1 MLLIFRYAVLG
12 QINNF
17 GAKYPPL
24 KVFIKRTELIMQLNS
39 APLITHE
46 AVKGLSARPLNPTPT
61 VFNFS
66 AEISQKYNTTSKE
79 VILNHLRDFKGW
91 NDSLLHHF

>member
-1 MLLIFRYAVLG
+1 MDEQLA
-12 QINNF
+12 NF
-17 GAKYPPL
+17 GVKHVPP

-46 AVKGLSARPLNPTPT
+46 PVKSSSASSLNPTPT

-66 AEISQKYNTTSKE
+66 TKISQKYNTTRKE
-79 VILNHLRDFKGW
+79 VILNNQKGFKGW

>member
-1 MLLIFRYAVLG
+1 
-12 QINNF
+12 
-17 GAKYPPL
+17 
-24 KVFIKRTELIMQLNS
+24 MQLNS

-46 AVKGLSARPLNPTPT
+46 AVKGPSARPLNPTPT

-91 NDSLLHHF
+91 NDSLGIFFQVFLFVCHTITLLKDAKRKKEKNVGRDGEEA

>member
-1 MLLIFRYAVLG
+1 MLLIFKYRVAG
-12 QINNF
+12 QVANF
-17 GAKYPPL
+17 GAKYLSL
-24 KVFIKRTELIMQLNS
+24 KVFIKRTELIMQLNR

-46 AVKGLSARPLNPTPT
+46 AVKDLSARPLNPTPT

-66 AEISQKYNTTSKE
+66 TKISRKYNTTSKE
-79 VILNHLRDFKGW
+79 VILNNLRDFKGW